1 MSKVIVEFD
10 WKHSVVSIH
19 SDVSLS
25 NLAGSLENM
34 IGTVL
39 VSQPSVYDLEVFLD
53 YAFYKDLERRKELQS
68 KLAFTF
74 RQFDMP
80 IEYVE
85 S

>member
-10 WKHSVVSIH
+10 WKYGTLTIH
-19 SDVSLS
+19 SDISLS
-25 NLAGSLENM
+25 GMVNALESM
-34 IGTVL
+34 TGTVL
-39 VSQPSVYDLEVFLD
+39 VTQPSLYDLEVFLD
-53 YAFYKDLERRKELQS
+53 RAWYSVPERRKELQS

-85 S
+85 N